1 MVRQVHRSKGVVRRG
16 RGGRTIATMN
26 PSSASLPGFTPI
38 NASTEAPLEMLAACH
53 GRVQRQCQT
62 LQRLLPHVAQHGADD
77 AARQAAVAVMRYFDT
92 AAVDHHADEELD
104 LFPALREALAGSDAV
119 CVVALID
126 ALRGEHRQ
134 LEALWRALRSQ
145 LNALATGDA
154 AALQAQSIDRFIAT
168 YERHIERE
176 DTELLP
182 MAARLL
188 DDRALQSIGAAMRER
203 RGIAPV

>member
-1 MVRQVHRSKGVVRRG
+1 MSQ
-16 RGGRTIATMN
+16 
-26 PSSASLPGFTPI
+26 SSASLPGFTPI

-62 LQRLLPHVAQHGADD
+62 LQRLLPHVAQHGADE

-92 AAVDHHADEELD
+92 AAVDHHADEEVD
-104 LFPALREALAGSDAV
+104 LFPALRESLAGSDAV

-134 LEALWRALRSQ
+134 LEAHWQALRAQ
-145 LNALATGDA
+145 LSALAAGDA
-154 AALQAQSIDRFIAT
+154 SALQADTTARFIDA
-168 YERHIERE
+168 YDQHIARE
-176 DTELLP
+176 DSELLP

-188 DDRALQSIGAAMRER
+188 DERALHSIGAAMRER
-203 RGIAPV
+203 RGIGPV